1 MASVLK
7 EIREWLIAI
16 AIALV
21 VVVVIRMFL
30 FTTYSVDGLS
40 MDPTFE
46 EGDRVIVN
54 KFIYDIADVERDD
67 IVVFDSHN
75 DAAYVKR
82 IIGVPGDN
90 VEMRDRVVYVN
101 GEPIEE
107 DYVVHQGETYMDNF
121 TLESLGVEEE
131 TIPEGQYLVLGD
143 NRPISRDSRDFGLIT
158 EEDIIGEVQL
168 RFWPFNEIAI
178 DF

>member
-1 MASVLK
+1 
-7 EIREWLIAI
+7 
-16 AIALV
+16 
-21 VVVVIRMFL
+21 
-30 FTTYSVDGLS
+30 
-40 MDPTFE
+40 
-46 EGDRVIVN
+46 
-54 KFIYDIADVERDD
+54 
-67 IVVFDSHN
+67 
-75 DAAYVKR
+75 
-82 IIGVPGDN
+82 
-90 VEMRDRVVYVN
+90 
-101 GEPIEE
+101 
-107 DYVVHQGETYMDNF
+107 MDNF

>member
-1 MASVLK
+1 MASVFK

>member
-1 MASVLK
+1 MLK

>member
-1 MASVLK
+1 MLK
-7 EIREWLIAI
+7 EIREWIVAI
-16 AIALV
+16 VIALV

-54 KFIYDIADVERDD
+54 KFIYNLTDVERDD

-82 IIGVPGDN
+82 VIGVPGDT

-101 GEPIEE
+101 GEPLEE
-107 DYVVHQGETYMDNF
+107 DYVVHQGETYMDDF
-121 TLESLGVEEE
+121 TLETLGVEGD

-143 NRPISRDSRDFGLIT
+143 NRPISRDSRDFGLISD
-158 EEDIIGEVQL
+158 EDIIGEVQL